1 MITSNFLRFPF
12 YHMLTTRMIQIQMFW
27 LASVN
32 VKPTPK
38 VVNVMFVRMA
48 ILTSKQV
55 TQLVVLHADAYR
67 MAPKTGTFHVTQHRG
82 SVTAKTG

>member
-1 MITSNFLRFPF
+1 
-12 YHMLTTRMIQIQMFW
+12 MIQIQMSW
-27 LASVN
+27 LVSVN

-55 TQLVVLHADAYR
+55 TQLAVLHADAYR
-67 MAPKTGTFHVTQHRG
+67 MAPKTGIFHVTQQLG
-82 SVTAKTG
+82 SVTAKTE